1 MRRACRIM
9 MSSSIARRF
18 VRSGLLI
25 KVTDQLVAYRIM
37 LELVKI
43 FDF

>member
-9 MSSSIARRF
+9 MSSSIAGF